1 MSTNLNQIGDETS
14 VDIGFNAPDFPG
26 INGKFKGL
34 NRRIERVEITDD
46 NTGQTQ
52 TVPVP
57 SNGKC
62 TIKIYT
68 KK

>member
-1 MSTNLNQIGDETS
+1 MSYNSNQTNTDPA
-14 VDIGFNAPDFPG
+14 VDIDFNAPDFPG
-26 INGKFKGL
+26 NNGKFKGQ